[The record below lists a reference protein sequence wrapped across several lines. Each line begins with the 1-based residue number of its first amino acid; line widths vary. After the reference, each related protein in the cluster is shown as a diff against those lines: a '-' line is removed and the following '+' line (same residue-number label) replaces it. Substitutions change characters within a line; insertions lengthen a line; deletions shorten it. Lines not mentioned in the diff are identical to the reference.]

1 MTAPFWEAARNG
13 VLAVPECGTCRRRHW
28 DPEPVCPYC
37 SGAWHWS
44 TSPGTGVLYSFSVV
58 RRGATPAF
66 DVPYVLALVDLD
78 DGWTFKTNLV
88 DVDHDAIRIG
98 MRLRVVFHEVDEQLT
113 FPFFAPYP
121 APSATAGRREADDP
135 T

>member
-1 MTAPFWEAARNG
+1 MTAPFWEAAQKG
-13 VLAVPECGTCRRRHW
+13 VLTVPECGTCRRRHW

-58 RRGATPAF
+58 SRGATPEF

-88 DVDHDAIRIG
+88 DVDHGGICIG
-98 MRLRVVFHEVDEQLT
+98 MRLQVVFRTVDDRFAL
-113 FPFFAPYP
+113 PFFAP
-121 APSATAGRREADDP
+121 APDPSTTAGQLDSEEAL
-135 T
+135 